1 MTLFFRKTEARF
13 LAANWDVLRGM
24 DFAHDGQSFRASTTK
39 QALTLVPVYAAT
51 ALIADQFSALPYA
64 AYEFNNGAARR
75 LIPQP
80 TITFDPHVHPLFT
93 RVEWLHQFVT
103 SWLLRGNAYGVIT
116 DLDANGTPSKIVWLH
131 PDGVKVDES
140 YTRANR
146 IIYEYN
152 GKELDQTTLV
162 HIPWYPAPGSVVG
175 LSPVGHFRAVIETGG
190 AAVNYGRNWFQ
201 SGARPSGHL
210 KYGAG
215 PLDPEASAEAKSR
228 FKAAVANNDIF
239 VSGSDW
245 TWEALSIKPEEA
257 QFLESIKA
265 TANQVAAIYR
275 VNPEDIGGTPGS
287 SLTYSTLELNQINF
301 QTRTLLPIYT
311 RLEHHINKLLPNFQ
325 YIKFNPDAIVR
336 ADLLTR
342 MQAHEIGLRTY
353 VETNAEARALEERA
367 PLTDAEKK
375 EAILLY
381 GKSTPAP
388 TAPAPQPGQ
397 LKPKGGA

>member
-1 MTLFFRKTEARF
+1 MSLFHRKAEARS
-13 LAANWDVLRGM
+13 ANWDILRGM
-24 DFAHDGQSFRASTTK
+24 DFAHDGHTFRASTTSE
-39 QALTLVPVYAAT
+39 ALRLIPVYAAT
-51 ALIADQFSALPYA
+51 SLIADQFSSLPYSG
-64 AYEFNNGAARR
+64 YEFNSGASRKMT
-75 LIPQP
+75 PQP
-80 TITFDPHVHPLFT
+80 ELCWNPHVNPLFT
-93 RVEWLHQFVT
+93 RVEWLHQFAT

-116 DLDANGTPSKIVWLH
+116 ALDSFGRPSKIAWLH
-131 PDGVKVDES
+131 PDGVRVDES
-140 YTRANR
+140 YTQADH
-146 IIYEYN
+146 IVYEYN
-152 GKELDQTTLV
+152 GQPLDITTLV
-162 HIPWYPAPGSVVG
+162 HIPWYPAPGSSVG
-175 LSPVGHFRAVIETGG
+175 LSPVSHFRAVIETGG

-228 FKAAVANNDIF
+228 FKAAVASNDIF
-239 VSGSDW
+239 VSGNDW
-245 TWEALSIKPEEA
+245 EWEALSIKPEEA

-311 RLEHHINKLLPNFQ
+311 RLEHHLNKLLPNFQ
-325 YIKFNPDAIVR
+325 YIKFNPDALVR

-353 VETNAEARALEERA
+353 VETNGEARALEERP

-375 EAILLY
+375 EAVLLY

-388 TAPAPQPGQ
+388 VSAPGTQPGQ
-397 LKPKGGA
+397 VKPKGGA

>member
-1 MTLFFRKTEARF
+1 MSLFHRKTEARS
-13 LAANWDVLRGM
+13 ANWDVLRGM
-24 DFAHDGQSFRASTTK
+24 DFAHDGHTFRASNTSA
-39 QALTLVPVYAAT
+39 ALSLIPVYAAT
-51 ALIADQFSALPYA
+51 ALIADQFSALPFSA
-64 AYEFNNGAARR
+64 FEFTGGAARKMS
-75 LIPQP
+75 PQP
-80 TITFDPHVHPLFT
+80 ELTWNPHVHPMFT
-93 RVEWLHQFVT
+93 RVEWLHQFAT

-116 DLDANGTPSKIVWLH
+116 ALDSFGRPSKIAWLH

-140 YTRANR
+140 YTRSDR
-146 IIYEYN
+146 VEYEYN
-152 GKELDQTTLV
+152 GKPLDQTTLI

-175 LSPVGHFRAVIETGG
+175 LSPVSHFRAVIETGG

-228 FKAAVANNDIF
+228 FKAAVAANDIF
-239 VSGSDW
+239 VSGNDW
-245 TWEALSIKPEEA
+245 EWEALSIKPEEA

-265 TANQVAAIYR
+265 TANQVAAIFR

-311 RLEHHINKLLPNFQ
+311 RLEHHLNRWLPDFQ

-336 ADLLTR
+336 ADILTR

-353 VETNAEARALEERA
+353 VETNGEARALEERP

-375 EAILLY
+375 EATLLY

-388 TAPAPQPGQ
+388 TAAPGTQPGQ